1 MGGPLTGPTSY
12 VYSLSVSPDGRTLA
26 AAVVDHAVWLWD
38 ISDPAHPAL
47 LADLAAATGVVSDVT
62 FSPNGHTLV
71 ASGSDQ
77 VLTFWDY
84 HPSEGRG
91 PDLLA
96 DRKPNNARRMGRVR
110 AGRGVLSALPL
121 NLVEPTVRPADW
133 LLGRVGPVVPALVG
147 AACISSS
154 AIVVQLA
161 HTEAGTTAFLR
172 CVLALPGLYALA
184 LWEQRRYG
192 RRSARDRLM
201 AAFAGAFLGGDLV
214 LWTHSI
220 YDVGAG
226 IATVLGNLQ
235 VLFVTTIAWVVLR
248 ERPRKQFLVALPVVL
263 GGVVLLAG
271 VIGHSRSGEHPVGG
285 VLYGLGTS
293 VCYAIFILVL
303 RRNTKG
309 LAQIA
314 GPLADATLGAAL
326 ASLVLGLAFR
336 ATELPYVAGGV
347 WLVGPA
353 RFRQPDARMA
363 PYHFVAASP
372 ARHHLVAAP
381 ATPACGLARTG
392 RSGALPAADA
402 HPAVG
407 GDPGLR
413 RGADHGSVGLEPR
426 HRTRATCRVTR
437 GVLMS
442 ALGSSGALGV
452 VVEGGQAGCARLPGV
467 QGGTL
472 PAAPGELEA
481 GRLVA

>member
-1 MGGPLTGPTSY
+1 MRQAAQGDMSA
-12 VYSLSVSPDGRTLA
+12 RTQ
-26 AAVVDHAVWLWD
+26 
-38 ISDPAHPAL
+38 
-47 LADLAAATGVVSDVT
+47 T
-62 FSPNGHTLV
+62 
-71 ASGSDQ
+71 
-77 VLTFWDY
+77 
-84 HPSEGRG
+84 
-91 PDLLA
+91 
-96 DRKPNNARRMGRVR
+96 
-110 AGRGVLSALPL
+110 
-121 NLVEPTVRPADW
+121 PTVRPADW

-201 AAFAGAFLGGDLV
+201 AAFAGAFLGADLV

-326 ASLVLGLAFR
+326 AALVLGIALGQLSFHMSLAAFGWLALLAFISQTLGWLLITSSLPHLP
-336 ATELPYVAGGV
+336 ATISSL
-347 WLVGPA
+347 LLLL
-353 RFRQPDARMA
+353 QP
-363 PYHFVAASP
+363 AASLILAAVVLSQRP
-372 ARHHLVAAP
+372 TLVQLLGVTLVCAGVLVTA
-381 ATPACGLARTG
+381 
-392 RSGALPAADA
+392 RSGWSRDTAPEPPA
-402 HPAVG
+402 G
-407 GDPGLR
+407 
-413 RGADHGSVGLEPR
+413 
-426 HRTRATCRVTR
+426 
-437 GVLMS
+437 
-442 ALGSSGALGV
+442 
-452 VVEGGQAGCARLPGV
+452 
-467 QGGTL
+467 
-472 PAAPGELEA
+472 
-481 GRLVA
+481 